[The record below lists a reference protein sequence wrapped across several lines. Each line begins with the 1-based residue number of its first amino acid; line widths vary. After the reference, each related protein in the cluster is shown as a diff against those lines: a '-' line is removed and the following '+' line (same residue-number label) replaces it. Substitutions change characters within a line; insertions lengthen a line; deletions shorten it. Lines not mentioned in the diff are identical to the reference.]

1 MFTQLRVV
9 LLFFPFPAG
18 QLEIRLAYGEIVG
31 GPVRIYFAL
40 VHRHEID
47 GCLRV
52 TARLAEPERTYL
64 PLENDHC
71 AVLHPC
77 FHVLRVGTYAFGRL
91 RLAEKEHLHGSVVL
105 AVTAEKS
112 LAKIALEI
120 VFEQCGKVLGHG
132 VFIA

>member
-1 MFTQLRVV
+1 MFTQLRVL

-31 GPVRIYFAL
+31 GPVRVYLAL
-40 VHRHEID
+40 VHGYEID

-71 AVLHPC
+71 AVLYPC
-77 FHVLRVGTYAFGRL
+77 FHVLRVGTYAFDRL
-91 RLAEKEHLHGSVVL
+91 RLTEKGHLHGGVVL
-105 AVTAEKS
+105 AVAGEKS
-112 LAKIALEI
+112 FAKITVEI

-132 VFIA
+132 VFVA